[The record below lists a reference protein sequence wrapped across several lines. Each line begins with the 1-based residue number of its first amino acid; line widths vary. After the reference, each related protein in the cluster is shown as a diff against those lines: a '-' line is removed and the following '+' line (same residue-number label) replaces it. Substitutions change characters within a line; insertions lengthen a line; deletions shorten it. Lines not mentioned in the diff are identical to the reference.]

1 MFALIW
7 CVEKKINEFKQNNM
21 LFSARISFCQNEN
34 ISVFDTDGKVYCY
47 NEAMG
52 DNYFLRTC
60 LIYLLLIMPL
70 CMICLSVRTAKCFRY
85 ALLIAQGLIG
95 FLWFTA
101 LSDAERVK

>member
-1 MFALIW
+1 MW
-7 CVEKKINEFKQNNM
+7 RKKSTNLNRIICFFQP
-21 LFSARISFCQNEN
+21 RISFCQNEN

-70 CMICLSVRTAKCFRY
+70 CMNCLSVRTAKCFRY
-85 ALLIAQGLIG
+85 ALLVAQGLIG
-95 FLWFTA
+95 FLWFTV